1 MRILIQGEKGSFSHA
16 AVQAMAPGASVLPC
30 ALSAEVFQR
39 LVSGEASAAVIPI
52 ENSLAGSVAEHFDLL
67 LAHAGRVFI
76 RREFPLRI
84 RHCLIAPVGTRLRDV
99 RRVFSH
105 PVALAQCRNFFQSHP
120 AVVALPFYDTAGG
133 VKHVIE
139 VGAKDAAAIAGRT
152 AAEVYQGVI
161 LKSGL
166 EDNKKNFTRFLVIN
180 RQQAIP
186 RGANKVSLAFAL
198 RNVPGSLAG
207 ALEIF
212 AAAGIDLS
220 KIESRP
226 VPGHPW
232 QYVFY
237 ADLLTAPGRNLNSCL
252 ARLSSRA
259 DFVKILGIYRAVHE

>member
-1 MRILIQGEKGSFSHA
+1 MKLLIQGELGSFSHA
-16 AVQAMAPGASVLPC
+16 AALEMFPAVTVMPC
-30 ALSAEVFQR
+30 AFSSEVFDHLLAGR
-39 LVSGEASAAVIPI
+39 APAALIPI

-67 LAHAGRVFI
+67 LSHADQVFI
-76 RREFPLRI
+76 HREFNLRI
-84 RHCLIAPVGTRLRDV
+84 RHCLLAPPGTRLKDV

-105 PVALAQCRNFFQSHP
+105 PVALAQCRSFFAAHREIVP
-120 AVVALPFYDTAGG
+120 MPFYDTAGA

-139 VGAKDAAAIAGRT
+139 QGSRDAAAIAGRT
-152 AAEVYQGVI
+152 AAQVYGGAI

-166 EDNKKNFTRFLVIN
+166 EDHKKNFTRFLLVRRN
-180 RQQAIP
+180 RSVA

-212 AAAGIDLS
+212 ADAGIDLS

-226 VPGHPW
+226 VPGRPW

-237 ADLLTAPGRNLNSCL
+237 ADLLNPPGPRLRQAL
-252 ARLSSRA
+252 AKLSSRA
-259 DFVKILGIYRAVHE
+259 EMVKVLGIYRAFAG

>member
-16 AVQAMAPGASVLPC
+16 AVEEMFPGASVVPC
-30 ALSAEVFQR
+30 AFSTEVFKR
-39 LVSGEASAAVIPI
+39 MLSGEASAAVIPI

-84 RHCLIAPVGTRLRDV
+84 RHCLIAPAGTRLKDV

-105 PVALAQCRNFFQSHP
+105 PVALAQCRDYFKSHP
-120 AVVALPFYDTAGG
+120 AVAPMPFYDTAGG

-139 VGAKDAAAIAGRT
+139 LGGRDAAAIAGRT

-166 EDNKKNFTRFLVIN
+166 EDHKKNFTRFLLIN
-180 RQQAIP
+180 RQRAVP

-198 RNVPGSLAG
+198 RNIPGSLAG

-237 ADLLTAPGRNLNSCL
+237 ADLLTEPGRNLDGAIAQL
-252 ARLSSRA
+252 ASRA
-259 DFVKILGIYRAVHE
+259 EFVKVLGIYRAV

>member
-16 AVQAMAPGASVLPC
+16 AVEKMVPGAIAAPC
-30 ALSAEVFQR
+30 AFSAEVFER
-39 LVSGEASAAVIPI
+39 LIAGQATAAVIPI

-76 RREFPLRI
+76 RWEYPLRI
-84 RHCLIAPVGTRLRDV
+84 RHCLIAPVGTRLKDV
-99 RRVFSH
+99 RRVYSH
-105 PVALAQCRNFFQSHP
+105 PVALAQCRDFFNSHP
-120 AVVALPFYDTAGG
+120 AVTAMPFYDTAGG

-139 VGAKDAAAIAGRT
+139 LGATDAAAIAGRL

-166 EDNKKNFTRFLVIN
+166 EDNKKNFTRFILIN
-180 RQQAIP
+180 RHPAIP

-198 RNVPGSLAG
+198 RNIPGSLAG

-212 AAAGIDLS
+212 AAGGIDLS

-237 ADLLTAPGRNLNSCL
+237 ADLLTAPGRNLKSCV
-252 ARLSSRA
+252 ADLSSRA
-259 DFVKILGIYRAVHE
+259 EFVKILGIYRAV